1 MSERH
6 PNPPPED
13 IPPEHRERAETLRA
27 ELLVLEARLETATF
41 DEKEAY
47 RRAID
52 ERRSELEGLRG
63 PTRR

>member
-1 MSERH
+1 MPEKRQLKTV
-6 PNPPPED
+6 PPERRD
-13 IPPEHRERAETLRA
+13 RAETLRA

-41 DEKEAY
+41 DEREAY

-52 ERRSELEGLRG
+52 ERRSELDDLRA